1 MQKLF
6 YVGIGIFLCILFVT
20 TKYGLG
26 MTQNDLILEED
37 SKKYLKNQIAGK
49 VFLKDKMLFGLQ
61 WSTK

>member
-20 TKYGLG
+20 TKFGLG

-37 SKKYLKNQIAGK
+37 SKSYLKNQMEGK
-49 VFLKDKMLFGLQ
+49 VFLIDNILLGLQ
-61 WSTK
+61 WG